1 MKTIGVLLGS
11 LVAATASASVCDS
24 PDCPCRS
31 VGDHVASAW
40 PLLAGVVVLGAAGFA
55 VKKPGARVLMLFT
68 LLLSLV
74 GTTLAADTKAQAPA
88 KVTIADVLAKPSA
101 YAGKEVTVKAR
112 LAGVCADDGCLTL
125 KDKLDVIEGQPPTG
139 GFKKEPKVG
148 STLSVTGTVKVKG
161 EGKDQT
167 VAIAVKDFEV
177 VKK

>member
-1 MKTIGVLLGS
+1 MKTIGVLFGS
-11 LVAATASASVCDS
+11 IVATSAAGVCDS

-31 VGDHVASAW
+31 VGDQIAAAW
-40 PLLAGVVVLGAAGFA
+40 PMLAGVAVVGAAGFT
-55 VKKPGARVLMLFT
+55 VKKYGAKLLMLCT
-68 LLLSLV
+68 ILLSLV
-74 GTTLAADTKAQAPA
+74 VTTHAADSKAQPPA
-88 KVTIADVLAKPSA
+88 KVTIADVLAKPNA

-125 KDKLDVIEGQPPTG
+125 KDKFDVIEGKPPTG

-148 STLSVTGTVKVKG
+148 STLNVTGTVQVKG

-177 VKK
+177 AKK